1 MSQVVQAARRF
12 LLQPLPSDTANFI
25 TMKILVAIASHGT
38 RNDAYLARLIQEY
51 RSMPYSV
58 DIVVL
63 SNITKPVPEGVELR
77 VGLQTKDPWSLPFG
91 HKKLF
96 ADRVDEYDLFI
107 YSEDDTLITGRN
119 IAAFLH
125 ATEILPPNEIAGY
138 LRIEKGKDGKI
149 SYADVHAHF
158 HWDPSSVRTRGGQT
172 FAFFTCEHAACYV
185 LTRDQLKGC
194 IASGKFLVGPHVDKY
209 DLLCSA
215 ATDPYTQCGFEK
227 LVSISHIDDFLL
239 PHLPNKYMGTR
250 FDVEDAEFRR
260 QLKVLSSFATN
271 GNHATSLF
279 NTETKL
285 REAEYSKGY
294 YETFRPEL
302 NKLIPATTK
311 TVLSVGCGWGATEL
325 ALVNQGLNVTAL
337 GLDPVVPGEEVRQ
350 RAELI
355 TGDMRSAIC
364 QLEGRKFDC
373 LLLLNV
379 LHLVPD
385 PAGLISSLRKLL
397 SDQSLA
403 IALVPNMQ
411 QASARMR
418 RPKPYSAFGRA
429 SEYEKF
435 LVRYSS
441 HRTVRQW
448 FGHGGMKV
456 TKTIDVLH
464 PRAQEIARWTLGT
477 INPLLSAEF
486 FAIATPE

>member
-1 MSQVVQAARRF
+1 MS
-12 LLQPLPSDTANFI
+12 
-25 TMKILVAIASHGT
+25 
-38 RNDAYLARLIQEY
+38 
-51 RSMPYSV
+51 YSV

-63 SNITKPVPEGVELR
+63 SNITKPVPDGVELL
-77 VGLQTKDPWSLPFG
+77 VGLPTKDPWSLPFG

-96 ADRVDEYDLFI
+96 ADRAEKYDLFI
-107 YSEDDTLITGRN
+107 YSEDDTLITEKN
-119 IAAFLH
+119 IAAFLR
-125 ATEILPPNEIAGY
+125 ATEILPSNEIAGY
-138 LRIEKGKDGKI
+138 LRTEKGKGGTI

-158 HWDPSSVRTRGGQT
+158 HWDPSSVRVRGEQT

-185 LTRDQLKGC
+185 LTRDQLKRC

-227 LVSISHIDDFLL
+227 LVSISNIDDFLL

-250 FDVEDAEFRR
+250 FDVEDGEFRR
-260 QLKVLSSFATN
+260 QLNVLSSFATN

-302 NKLIPATTK
+302 EKIIPANAK

-325 ALVNQGLNVTAL
+325 ALANRGLRVTAL
-337 GLDPVVPGEEVRQ
+337 GLDPVIPGEEVRQ
-350 RAELI
+350 KAEVI
-355 TGDMRSAIC
+355 TGDMSSAIR
-364 QLEGRKFDC
+364 QLEGRKFDL

-385 PAGLISSLRKLL
+385 PAGLVSSLRRLL
-397 SDQSLA
+397 ADGSLA

-418 RPKPYSAFGRA
+418 RPKPYSEFGKA

-435 LVRYSS
+435 MVNYSS
-441 HRTVRQW
+441 HGTARKW
-448 FGHGGMKV
+448 FRSGGMKV
-456 TKTIDVLH
+456 TTTIDVLH
-464 PRAQEIARWTLGT
+464 PRAQKIARWTLGA

-486 FAIATPE
+486 FAIAIPE